1 MGGLRDLGR
10 SRIGEIPL
18 VLGREGIGIP
28 EGLLQLIDVI
38 VELLEIC
45 QGIAEV
51 LSLSWTLIED
61 GLFLLIVID
70 YLIVFSHHTDGIRD
84 CEECEMR
91 GIGIK

>member
-1 MGGLRDLGR
+1 MWRP
-10 SRIGEIPL
+10 GE
-18 VLGREGIGIP
+18 
-28 EGLLQLIDVI
+28 LLQLIDVI

-45 QGIAEV
+45 LGIAKV
-51 LSLSWTLIED
+51 LSLSWPLIED
-61 GLFLLIVID
+61 GLFLLIIID

>member
-1 MGGLRDLGR
+1 MRDLGR

-18 VLGREGIGIP
+18 VLSRDGMGRP

-45 QGIAEV
+45 LGIAEV

-61 GLFLLIVID
+61 GLFLLIIVD
-70 YLIVFSHHTDGIRD
+70 YLILFSHHTNGIRD